1 MLQNRLTSLSRPECM
16 PVKSRT
22 VSTYRLVFLGDG
34 SGIEN
39 HVEFQAADA
48 AKALIVAQHEATRR
62 SAELWCD
69 GRKLCTI
76 ERRGEGFWRIA

>member
-1 MLQNRLTSLSRPECM
+1 MLQNRLVSLSRPERT
-16 PVKSRT
+16 PLKSRT

-34 SGIEN
+34 SGIGN